1 MLHSITFSE
10 VTWSYMGSAF
20 FKAYPT
26 PSQNIL
32 SSFMWMLSL
41 PFLNVM
47 LFLFYSLDSLPSKKA
62 SFSFLLR
69 ISQSQSL
76 NMGVYPHQ
84 KGT

>member
-26 PSQNIL
+26 PSQN
-32 SSFMWMLSL
+32 
-41 PFLNVM
+41 FLNVM
-47 LFLFYSLDSLPSKKA
+47 LFLFYSLDSLPAKKA

-76 NMGVYPHQ
+76 NNSVALL
-84 KGT
+84 